1 MLHFKLFN
9 CKNCWFCIIVLLLQ
23 SINIQA
29 NTTSPSYIIQSNSSI
44 NLKLEKPQVS
54 YYQSITNETTSFRDT
69 TQLQPLTT
77 SNTRQTKQWIRITA
91 VPALFFAAGA
101 ISWSAREKY
110 RETRNRYVSD
120 FSNHYDDFLQYVPAL
135 SVYGLNAAGIKGKH
149 TVGRATTSFLY
160 GQVIMAI
167 TVSTMKK
174 YTHVLRPDGS
184 SYNSFPSGH
193 TATAF
198 SGATFLHNEYG
209 QYRDPMYSVFG
220 YTMAAATGI
229 GRQLNNRHWISD
241 VLVGAGIG
249 ILSTELGY
257 VIADKLHGNWGVNAP
272 FQDRKY
278 ADYFHNPSFMEVK
291 LGTAWSLEHELSN
304 EHQLDMKTGFTTS
317 LEGAYFFNRNI
328 GLGGEICFSS
338 FPFATGDELYSSSM
352 VTPIMNGI
360 YTEAIGTKGIYAGV
374 YADFPL
380 SLNWSVAAK
389 INPGYEQG
397 VKGSVWVDVKPE
409 YQNSFGERLL
419 VEEYKTGGCFAITGG
434 VSLRRTI
441 SKTVSVR
448 AFVDYDFSQ
457 PSWNVAKIENLDIE
471 NGTYTF
477 GSFHQFDTIETSFL
491 SAGLG
496 LTAIIW

>member
-1 MLHFKLFN
+1 M
-9 CKNCWFCIIVLLLQ
+9 
-23 SINIQA
+23 
-29 NTTSPSYIIQSNSSI
+29 
-44 NLKLEKPQVS
+44 
-54 YYQSITNETTSFRDT
+54 
-69 TQLQPLTT
+69 
-77 SNTRQTKQWIRITA
+77 
-91 VPALFFAAGA
+91 
-101 ISWSAREKY
+101 
-110 RETRNRYVSD
+110 
-120 FSNHYDDFLQYVPAL
+120 QYVPAL

-160 GQVIMAI
+160 GQVIMAL

-174 YTHVLRPDGS
+174 YTHVQRPDGS

-198 SGATFLHNEYG
+198 SGATFLHKEYG

-220 YTMAAATGI
+220 YTMAAATGM

-272 FQDRKY
+272 FPQSKY
-278 ADYFHNPSFMEVK
+278 ADYFHNPSFIEVK

-304 EHQLDMKTGFTTS
+304 EHQLNMKTGFTTS

-328 GLGGEICFSS
+328 GLGGEISFSS
-338 FPFATGDELYSSSM
+338 FPFATGNELYSSNAIE
-352 VTPIMNGI
+352 PIKNGI

-374 YADFPL
+374 YTDFPL

-409 YQNSFGERLL
+409 YQDRFGERLL
-419 VEEYKTGGCFAITGG
+419 VEEYKTGGSFGITGG
-434 VSLRRTI
+434 LSLRRTI

-448 AFVDYDFSQ
+448 AFVDYAYSK

-477 GSFHQFDTIETSFL
+477 GSFHQFDTIETSFI